1 MVHDRPAR
9 IGRLTLA
16 GLAAKVAS
24 EMFGGHALVGPQRDD
39 HRDVIRPPSQRLVRG
54 VQQQRQGTGPGAVG
68 DH

>member
-9 IGRLTLA
+9 IGLLTLA
-16 GLAAKVAS
+16 GLVAKVAS
-24 EMFGGHALVGPQRDD
+24 EMFGGHALVRPQRDD
-39 HRDVIRPPSQRLVRG
+39 YRDMIHPPSERLVRG